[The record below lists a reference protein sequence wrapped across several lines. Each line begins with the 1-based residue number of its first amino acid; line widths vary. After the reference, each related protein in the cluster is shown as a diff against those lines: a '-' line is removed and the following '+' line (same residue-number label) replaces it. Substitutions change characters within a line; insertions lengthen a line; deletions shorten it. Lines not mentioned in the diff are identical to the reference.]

1 MSTCTCRVRRA
12 EAPEEGA
19 TEGGEGRGVAG
30 TCDQSAVATPGWRSG
45 AAIISTTSALSIC
58 LRRASTESRSWPGT
72 ASRSKATQV
81 VASTTSAS
89 EAPHSTENT
98 STHSAT
104 RLFTPR
110 RGRAGGRKQR
120 MGE

>member
-58 LRRASTESRSWPGT
+58 FSRASTESRSWPGT
-72 ASRSKATQV
+72 WMVKRSEIVNLGGLSGGKGHGLSVPSETPGLSSRV
-81 VASTTSAS
+81 GRP
-89 EAPHSTENT
+89 APSLQMQTD
-98 STHSAT
+98 
-104 RLFTPR
+104 
-110 RGRAGGRKQR
+110 
-120 MGE
+120 